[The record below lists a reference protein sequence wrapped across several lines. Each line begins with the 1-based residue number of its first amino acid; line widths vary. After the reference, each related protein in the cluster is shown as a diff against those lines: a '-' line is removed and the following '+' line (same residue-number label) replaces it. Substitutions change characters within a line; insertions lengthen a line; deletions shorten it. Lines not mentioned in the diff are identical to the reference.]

1 MGSIVVGTDLSPR
14 SDRGLLRAISI
25 AKATGNEIVLVTV
38 LEGEAAGPEA
48 RSEQRRAASALQRLQ
63 EALSEREGIACR
75 VEVRSGDPAEEL
87 NKVADE
93 AGAEL
98 MVIGPD
104 RRGFFKDAF
113 GSVTAERIVR
123 AATVPLIVA
132 KGSPW
137 SPYRKILLPVDLS
150 DSWQAKLEEV
160 GSLAWLDGTQMTLLH
175 IHDPEGREMMGR
187 SLVTASAR
195 KAYLDDCRSSAQN
208 ALRDFAR
215 IAGQDRALLQSE
227 EASGPVFTTVARVAE
242 EGHNDLIV
250 VTPSG
255 KGFLGRYFL
264 GSTTEDIIRSSLVD
278 VLVLPNAKL

>member
-38 LEGEAAGPEA
+38 LEGEATGPEA
-48 RSEQRRAASALQRLQ
+48 RLEQRRAESALQRLQ
-63 EALSEREGIACR
+63 EAIIEREGIACR
-75 VEVRSGDPAEEL
+75 VEVRSGDPGEEL

-137 SPYRKILLPVDLS
+137 CPYWKVLLPVDLS
-150 DSWQAKLEEV
+150 ESSHAKLEYV
-160 GSLAWLDGTQMTLLH
+160 DAIVWLESTQITLLH
-175 IHDPEGREMMGR
+175 VHDPEGREMMGR
-187 SLVTASAR
+187 SLVTAPQR
-195 KAYLDDCRSSAQN
+195 KAYLDDCRLSAQN

-215 IAGQDRALLQSE
+215 AAGQDRALLQSE
-227 EASGPVFTTVARVAE
+227 EASGPVWTTVARVTQEAE
-242 EGHNDLIV
+242 ADLIV

-278 VLVLPNAKL
+278 VLVLPNQKV

>member
-1 MGSIVVGTDLSPR
+1 MGSILVGTDLSPR

-25 AKATGNEIVLVTV
+25 AKATASEIVLVTV
-38 LEGEAAGPEA
+38 LEGEATGPEA
-48 RSEQRRAASALQRLQ
+48 RAQQRAAASAFQRLQ
-63 EALSEREGIACR
+63 DALGEREGIACR
-75 VEVRSGDPAEEL
+75 FEVRSGDPAEEL
-87 NKVADE
+87 NKVAE
-93 AGAEL
+93 EVGAEL

-123 AATVPLIVA
+123 AATVPLVVA

-137 SPYRKILLPVDLS
+137 SPYRKILVPVDLS
-150 DSWQAKLEEV
+150 DSWQAKLEEI
-160 GSLAWLDGTQMTLLH
+160 GSMDWLKSAQMTLLH

-195 KAYLDDCRSSAQN
+195 KAYLDECTQSARM

-215 IAGQDRALLQSE
+215 TAGQDRALLQSE
-227 EASGPVFTTVARVAE
+227 EASGPVWTTVARVAE
-242 EGHNDLIV
+242 EGDNDLIV

-278 VLVLPNAKL
+278 VLVLPNVKH

>member
-25 AKATGNEIVLVTV
+25 AKATGSEIVLVTV
-38 LEGEAAGPEA
+38 LEGEAAGSEA
-48 RSEQRRAASALQRLQ
+48 RTVRRSAASALQRLQ
-63 EALSEREGIACR
+63 ETLGEREGVASR
-75 VEVRSGDPAEEL
+75 FEVRSGDPAEEL
-87 NKVADE
+87 NKFADE
-93 AGAEL
+93 TGAEL

-123 AATVPLIVA
+123 AATVPLVVA

-150 DSWQAKLEEV
+150 DSWQAKLEDV

-195 KAYLDDCRSSAQN
+195 KAYLDECTQSARM

-215 IAGQDRALLQSE
+215 TAGQDKALLQGE
-227 EASGPVFTTVARVAE
+227 EASGPVWTTVARVAE
-242 EGHNDLIV
+242 EGDNDLIV

-255 KGFLGRYFL
+255 KGFIGRYFL

>member
-14 SDRGLLRAISI
+14 SDRALLRAISI

-38 LEGEAAGPEA
+38 LEGEAAGPGA

-63 EALSEREGIACR
+63 GSLSEREGIVCR

-123 AATVPLIVA
+123 AATVPLVVA

-195 KAYLDDCRSSAQN
+195 KAYLDECTQSARM

-215 IAGQDRALLQSE
+215 TAGQDRALLQSE
-227 EASGPVFTTVARVAE
+227 EASGPVWTTVARVAE

-278 VLVLPNAKL
+278 VLVLPNQKV

>member
-1 MGSIVVGTDLSPR
+1 MGSIIVGADLSPR

-25 AKATGNEIVLVTV
+25 AKATGSEIVLVTV
-38 LEGEAAGPEA
+38 LEGEATGPEA
-48 RSEQRRAASALQRLQ
+48 RAQQRSAASALQRVQ
-63 EALSEREGIACR
+63 EAINAVDEIACR
-75 VEVRSGDPAEEL
+75 FDVRIGDPAEEL
-87 NKVADE
+87 NKAAEE

-123 AATVPLIVA
+123 AATVPLVVA

-137 SPYRKILLPVDLS
+137 SQYRKILVPVDLS
-150 DSWQAKLEEV
+150 DSWQAKLEEID
-160 GSLAWLDGTQMTLLH
+160 SLAWLKSAQMTLLH

-187 SLVTASAR
+187 SLVTAPER
-195 KAYLDDCRSSAQN
+195 KAYLDECTKSARM

-215 IAGQDRALLQSE
+215 TAGQDRALLQGE
-227 EASGPVFTTVARVAE
+227 EASGPVWTTVARVAD
-242 EGHNDLIV
+242 EGDNDLIV

-255 KGFLGRYFL
+255 KSFLGRYFL